1 MSQFS
6 EGPTPPPFN
15 KVGWG
20 GGGEVPTMF
29 SENEKF
35 VVLFIDG
42 QMNFQKKLVWDK
54 HSSKFIGY
62 VDLGDAQL
70 NYATL
75 SKV

>member
-1 MSQFS
+1 M
-6 EGPTPPPFN
+6 
-15 KVGWG
+15 G
-20 GGGEVPTMF
+20 GGGGGGGVPTMF

-42 QMNFQKKLVWDK
+42 QMKFQKKLVWDK
-54 HSSKFIGY
+54 HSGTFIGY
-62 VDLGDAQL
+62 VDLGDAKL

>member
-1 MSQFS
+1 
-6 EGPTPPPFN
+6 
-15 KVGWG
+15 
-20 GGGEVPTMF
+20 MF

-42 QMNFQKKLVWDK
+42 QMKFQKKLVWDK
-54 HSSKFIGY
+54 HSGTFIGY
-62 VDLGDAQL
+62 VDLGDAKL